1 MRQHGD
7 ERWSGHREITR
18 AAVRRLFADTAGP
31 DGRIRGLDERQYADR
46 LDHAQARQDRA
57 LGAGL
62 VRHFGCTSLTV
73 PYAGFGPTMHSAY
86 ANPDAQ
92 REHFMADPYRA
103 ERDRRLALEHRA
115 LVGYGARRDG
125 AADRRH
131 TQRGPER
138 G

>member
-57 LGAGL
+57 LRATIGPMLRPAASG
-62 VRHFGCTSLTV
+62 VTV
-73 PYAGFGPTMHSAY
+73 
-86 ANPDAQ
+86 NLEPDRAW
-92 REHFMADPYRA
+92 RA
-103 ERDRRLALEHRA
+103 ERDRRLALEHCA